1 MPAKIQKLQ
10 DQYKDDLPEGENSGI
25 FKGVSIFVNGY
36 TSKVTLDLCH
46 VKKGD
51 IFKNLCT
58 AKCKLRKIVPILVL
72 KVF

>member
-36 TSKVTLDLCH
+36 TSKITFDLCH
-46 VKKGD
+46 IKEEGY
-51 IFKNLCT
+51 F
-58 AKCKLRKIVPILVL
+58 
-72 KVF
+72 